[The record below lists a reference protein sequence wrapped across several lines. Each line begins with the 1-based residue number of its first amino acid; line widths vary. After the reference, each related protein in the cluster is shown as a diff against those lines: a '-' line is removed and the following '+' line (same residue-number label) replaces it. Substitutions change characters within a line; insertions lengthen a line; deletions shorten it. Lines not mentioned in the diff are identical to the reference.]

1 MNFSIFS
8 MDLMLSMLMNPIV
21 IGILQIIP
29 AIILIA
35 YGWVKQKKYRVYF
48 DMLLM
53 TLPAALFYWIFMR
66 NLPEGLFH
74 SYFYLFVKV
83 ILFVLPGFVIIKLR
97 KYKSSDFGITMKGLR
112 LSLLLGFGFLIIT
125 ALTNAVMFSV
135 TKPFNL
141 FMFVSWS
148 IPLFFDAFNEEF
160 LFRGIFF
167 LFTYKNTK
175 NLPLSYIVSMMVAFA
190 WHPLELIRMIP
201 VFVQGTLLCY
211 LLYKSKN
218 IHGAWISHGI
228 NRTLGSVVAQL
239 LKFFY

>member
-8 MDLMLSMLMNPIV
+8 MGLMLSMLMNPIV
-21 IGILQIIP
+21 IGIPQIIP

-97 KYKSSDFGITMKGLR
+97 KYKSSDFGITR
-112 LSLLLGFGFLIIT
+112 
-125 ALTNAVMFSV
+125 TNTPTELKHLVIRQAD
-135 TKPFNL
+135 NL
-141 FMFVSWS
+141 FLFHLTEQQDLQHISPAARIDSETVSMIAKALPLYRCLAVGETTRHYPFV
-148 IPLFFDAFNEEF
+148 IDVKHLPVQTAGKTRLFFTE
-160 LFRGIFF
+160 
-167 LFTYKNTK
+167 
-175 NLPLSYIVSMMVAFA
+175 
-190 WHPLELIRMIP
+190 H
-201 VFVQGTLLCY
+201 
-211 LLYKSKN
+211 
-218 IHGAWISHGI
+218 
-228 NRTLGSVVAQL
+228 
-239 LKFFY
+239 